1 MNKNMIVGN
10 PTKSLI
16 LFAIPMIIGQLCQQI
31 YSLADTMIVGRTLGQ
46 NALGAVGSAASVSWV
61 YVAIAMGLGI
71 GCSVVISQLFGA
83 GQNTKMKTAINTS
96 ITAMISL
103 SIIFLAIGLISA
115 NGVIHLMQ
123 TPEEL
128 IADSRTYY
136 VIYILGFPGLFIY
149 NIANS
154 IFNALGKSKIPLVF
168 LACSA
173 ALNIGLD
180 FWFILGLRW
189 GVAGA
194 AIATI
199 ISQYIA
205 AILSFTVLL
214 RFVKKNCRTDEK
226 PLLFDGKMLV
236 GIAKIAIPTMLTQT
250 VLSLGIV
257 IMQSLV
263 NTFGPDVMAGYAAA
277 GKIDGLAIVPM
288 IQIGNAVS
296 TFAAQNMGANQ
307 LDRVKKGFRAGL
319 LMTTVVSVTLAII
332 MFIFCK
338 PFVGMFMDS
347 TASATAI
354 SVGADYVKIVCAFY
368 ILMGFMNNTCGVLRG
383 TGDVMPTMVS
393 LLVNFGIRIA
403 FAYVMTMLFHSEVF
417 IWWAQPIGW
426 FLGFVV
432 AYVRYRSGKWKTKS
446 IVRKV

>member
-16 LFAIPMIIGQLCQQI
+16 LFAIPMILGQLCQQI
-31 YSLADTMIVGRTLGQ
+31 YSLADTMIVGRTIGQ
-46 NALGAVGSAASVSWV
+46 NALGAVGSAASVCWV
-61 YVAIAMGLGI
+61 YVSIALGLGI
-71 GCSVVISQLFGA
+71 GCSVIISQLFGA
-83 GQNTKMKTAINTS
+83 GQYTKMKTAINTS
-96 ITAMISL
+96 IISMIGLSL
-103 SIIFLAIGLISA
+103 IFLVIGLLTCDF
-115 NGVIHLMQ
+115 VLYLMR
-123 TPEEL
+123 TPAEL
-128 IADSRTYY
+128 LSDSKSYY
-136 VIYILGFPGLFIY
+136 IIYILGFPGLFMY

-154 IFNALGKSKIPLVF
+154 IFNALGKSKIPLAF

-180 FWFILGLRW
+180 FWLILGLKL

-205 AILSFTVLL
+205 AVLSFIVLL
-214 RFVKKNCRTDEK
+214 RYIKKNCVITEK
-226 PLLFDGKMLV
+226 AKFFEGKMLA
-236 GIAKIAIPTMLTQT
+236 GIAKVAIPTMLTQT

-263 NTFGPDVMAGYAAA
+263 NSFGPDVMAGFAAA

-307 LDRVKKGFRAGL
+307 LDRVKSGYKAGL
-319 LMTTVVSVTLAII
+319 VMTTIVSVTLAVI
-332 MFIFCK
+332 MLIFCK
-338 PFVGMFMDS
+338 PFVGAFMDS
-347 TASATAI
+347 TANAHAI
-354 SVGADYVKIVCAFY
+354 QVGAEYVQIVCVFY
-368 ILMGFMNNTCGVLRG
+368 IIMGFMNTTCGILRG
-383 TGDVMPTMVS
+383 TGDIMPTMVS
-393 LLVNFGIRIA
+393 LLVNFGVRIA
-403 FAYVMTMLFHSEVF
+403 FAYILTAIFASEIY

-426 FLGFVV
+426 FLGFVI
-432 AYVRYRSGKWKTKS
+432 AYVRYKGGKWKTKS
-446 IVRKV
+446 LVRKM